1 MPVSM
6 VRPVTDEM
14 LLEGPTDAAIQYY
27 IPRHRLATRRVDLQ
41 QQFRVSLEQ
50 FIDADGGQLIVFLDK
65 FPAPAIE
72 NATVNARQVESTP
85 SVSIEFKVD
94 GITKSVAFTEV
105 TQQTNELKAVLKVA
119 SFAEFNQLFQ
129 ALTTS
134 SYETKLVVNS
144 LVPLAYPAYSPVD
157 INQLDPAL
165 HSPQLV
171 LKGLENYDPNGS
183 GYAEASF
190 SVRNR
195 ELYPDALFQASPDLP
210 PCGRNTNSSR
220 TWIQIFDNTNQYI
233 YGFCAFGKASDLD
246 LLWASFPQG
255 PTMPTS
261 LYIIMEDRRKQQQYV
276 SNHVFLSA
284 DQITSSD
291 RLYVLAR
298 EVFSTRMEF
307 LFPESLHGYIFKKA
321 GGNAPGRSGFI
332 KHTVSWKGDEHTYFQ
347 DEARPDHF
355 LYLPDSYKL
364 AQVEGPVRVP
374 WLWVDFEGRNLA
386 DLKAKIQY
394 RLAGYVD
401 TERIQDAAKKLISK
415 VEGGAVEGLVFELL
429 NSADEATYKLT
440 LPGLNISADRP
451 DAIIDPGNYI
461 EDALPA
467 MSIDSF
473 RSVFDL
479 LLSPDERDITLRG
492 QVNLKLGGLLIPPIP
507 VSIRLSDIAGEFFD
521 SSQTIDAAAGKIT
534 VSVKNAIES
543 PVLVM
548 GLAVEIQSAKMF
560 FPAHAEG
567 EGLVFPRQL
576 AAGETLVFNVI
587 PDAPI
592 PEWITPEVILD
603 WEDPTILPDSAAL
616 YDSIVSKSVNASFEK
631 AITIK
636 VHAFAD
642 DPTIA
647 DIGIKFKNSETGPV
661 LMPTTLSRPEN
672 GDNELMQTVGTV
684 VNLPLPLQDYIRNL
698 PTFGQYWY
706 QLTVYRTTGDTT
718 GQWVL
723 DSSDFI
729 NVTTD
734 KLPVPAVV

>member
-1 MPVSM
+1 M
-6 VRPVTDEM
+6 TDEM
-14 LLEGPTDAAIQYY
+14 LLEAPNDEAIRYY

-72 NATVNARQVESTP
+72 NAVGNARQVETQP
-85 SVSIEFKVD
+85 TVAIEFKVD
-94 GITKSVAFTEV
+94 AITKLLGFSEV
-105 TQQTNELKAVLKVA
+105 TQQMNELKAVLKVT

-144 LVPLAYPAYSPVD
+144 LVSLAYPANKPVD

-165 HSPQLV
+165 HKPYLV
-171 LKGLENYDPNGS
+171 LKGLENYDANGT
-183 GYAEASF
+183 GYAEVSL

-220 TWIQIFDNTNQYI
+220 TWIEIFDNQQQYI

-246 LLWASFPQG
+246 RLWASFPQG
-255 PTMPTS
+255 PDMPTS
-261 LYIIMEDRRKQQQYV
+261 IYIVLNDRRKQQQFV
-276 SNHVFLSA
+276 SNEVLLRA
-284 DQITSSD
+284 DQITSGE
-291 RLYVLAR
+291 RLYVLEK
-298 EVFSTRMEF
+298 EVFSSRIDF
-307 LFPESLHGYIFKKA
+307 VFPETLHSYIYRKA
-321 GGNAPGRSGFI
+321 GGHGPGRSGFI
-332 KHTVSWKGDEHTYFQ
+332 KYTVTWKGNEYAYFQ
-347 DEARPDHF
+347 DEVRPDHF
-355 LYLPDSYKL
+355 LYLPDSFKL

-374 WLWVDFEGRNLA
+374 WLWVNFEGRNLS

-394 RLAGYVD
+394 RLAGHVD
-401 TERIQDAAKKLISK
+401 VERIQDAARKLLDK
-415 VEGGAVEGLVFELL
+415 VEGGAVDGLVFELL

-440 LPGLNISADRP
+440 LPGLNVSADRP

-467 MSIDSF
+467 LSIDDF
-473 RSVFDL
+473 RNVFNL

-507 VSIRLSDIAGEFFD
+507 VSIRLSDIAGEVFD
-521 SSQTIDAAAGKIT
+521 ISQTIDAAAGSIA

-543 PVLVM
+543 PVLM
-548 GLAVEIQSAKMF
+548 LGLGVEIQAGKVF
-560 FPAHAEG
+560 LPAHAAG
-567 EGLVFPRQL
+567 EGLTFPRQI

-592 PEWITPEVILD
+592 PDWTAPEVVLD
-603 WEDPTILPDSAAL
+603 WEDLTILPDSAAL
-616 YDSIVSKSVNASFEK
+616 YDSIVSKSVHASFEK

-636 VHAFAD
+636 VHAFSD
-642 DPTIA
+642 DPTIS
-647 DIGIKFKNSETGPV
+647 DIGIKFRSSETGPV
-661 LMPTTLSRPEN
+661 LLTTTFPRPQQPEEN
-672 GDNELMQTVGTV
+672 QLLQTVGKTL
-684 VNLPLPLQDYIRNL
+684 NLPLPLQDYIRDL

-706 QLTVYRTTGDTT
+706 QLTVYRPSGDAV

-729 NVTTD
+729 NLTTD
-734 KLPVPAVV
+734 KLPVLTVI